1 MESDAKTELSM
12 VTDTCMGEIKKKE
25 KEIEYLKLA
34 VESAQ
39 NELAGVRA
47 DL

>member
-1 MESDAKTELSM
+1 MESDAKTELAM
-12 VTDTCMGEIKKKE
+12 VTDTCMGEISEKE
-25 KEIEYLKLA
+25 KEIEKLKEKA
-34 VESAQ
+34 ETAQ